1 MDREDVASPCVV
13 SNQAI
18 ALRLQL
24 SLEHEHAMSPVHTK
38 PWAEIVR
45 ELEPDASPYLP
56 LVQFIASSDYSSEIF
71 GGVFLSGL
79 LISDAPDF
87 EFCVH
92 MLRVE
97 SREDEFVF
105 SYTRG
110 VHGGFQNDTTKT
122 VATADGVQTLDLF
135 VKVKYGVDLG
145 LRKSGI

>member
-1 MDREDVASPCVV
+1 
-13 SNQAI
+13 
-18 ALRLQL
+18 
-24 SLEHEHAMSPVHTK
+24 MSPVHTK

-45 ELEPDASPYLP
+45 ELERDASPYLP

-79 LISDAPDF
+79 LISDTPDF

-97 SREDEFVF
+97 SRGSEFVF

-110 VHGGFQNDTTKT
+110 VQSGFQNDTTKT
-122 VATADGVQTLDLF
+122 VARTDGVQTLDLF
-135 VKVKYGVDLG
+135 LKVKYGVNLR
-145 LRKSGI
+145 LRKTVAS